1 MKRESFD
8 VFAAKFES
16 PAIRFSG
23 KNPSGAGAL
32 SKQGFLPCPSIIR
45 NSKRRTQ
52 TPSKSLKKA
61 LLTEA
66 KGRRYTTGNCNSTFI

>member
-1 MKRESFD
+1 MERCDFL
-8 VFAAKFES
+8 
-16 PAIRFSG
+16 G

-52 TPSKSLKKA
+52 TPSKSLKKV

-66 KGRRYTTGNCNSTFI
+66 KGRRYTTLVTVIQRLFNIDLYTYTVIFQ